1 MGYLLFAFYSL
12 FFLFFQTKTI
22 YGGDGGDFAAAAVS
36 GGFAHA
42 PGYPFYSMVSY
53 LLTHIPYSTPAW
65 RIGLLSSIP
74 AAITLTLIYLI
85 IKKQTSSIF
94 AGIIASATLGV
105 TYVFWLYS
113 IVPEVFI
120 LSICLSTAIFYCLYE
135 WSISHKQRLIYLAV
149 LLFGLSVAHHHI
161 VAFMIPSYA
170 YIILLNKK
178 HLPKKTFKSML
189 TLAIC
194 FCIGIASYMWLP
206 ITTFFVSAHTWGDP
220 VTFGK
225 LMKVVTRAYYGTFIA
240 AQNYNQSITER
251 LNQIPILFGFYV
263 QDFLLPTILIAVL
276 GAIRLYKKNK
286 HIFIYIVLAF
296 LFTGP
301 LFFTYASY
309 KYVTP
314 YEIAVAE
321 RFLLPSYVMITILFG
336 HGIAFTEILLR
347 RALKNLKPEI
357 AILIAC
363 LFILIPLRI
372 GLYNYFR
379 LGVLKNDLTAEH
391 FAEDLLH
398 TKSKDKKAVFLL
410 QNDNTVFNTQYLHQW
425 KKDEYADAIP
435 LNPAELT
442 NGFSIK
448 MIQKYY
454 PDIKL
459 PNNKTLHPIADFIK
473 KNYDK
478 YEIYADLPDDYANLK
493 GISDGK
499 WLPNGLIYRYY
510 SKGDEPNVQELLKIN
525 NDFWKVYHNPFNES
539 LKEYGNLQ
547 LEHVLEFYQFARVRS
562 AIVALEAGNNKN
574 ALHHLDEYRKLKP
587 TSNLKLAQVDASLAY
602 ISLNKCNE
610 AKEIIKNTTR
620 YEKDEYYKMMIA
632 YHRGCTKD
640 QDKIKLWEKNY
651 GDFLMRKQQILQK
664 L

>member
-1 MGYLLFAFYSL
+1 MFAFYSL

-42 PGYPFYSMVSY
+42 PGYPFYSMTSY

-74 AAITLTLIYLI
+74 AAITLALIYLI
-85 IKKQTSSIF
+85 IKKQSSSIF
-94 AGIIASATLGV
+94 AGIIASATLGF
-105 TYVFWLYS
+105 TYIFWLYS

-135 WSISHKQRLIYLAV
+135 WSTSSRKNLIYPAV
-149 LLFGLSVAHHHI
+149 LLFGLSIAHHHI
-161 VAFMIPSYA
+161 VAFMLPAYSY
-170 YIILLNKK
+170 IVLVNRDK
-178 HLPKKTFKSML
+178 LPRKSMKSGL
-189 TLAIC
+189 LMLSC
-194 FCIGIASYMWLP
+194 FVIGISPYLWLP
-206 ITTFFVSAHTWGDP
+206 LTTYFVSAHTWGDP
-220 VTFGK
+220 VTFIK
-225 LMKVVTRAYYGTFIA
+225 LMKIVTRAYYGTFIA
-240 AQNYNQSITER
+240 AQNYNQSISDR
-251 LNQIPILFGFYV
+251 LNQIPILFGFYI
-263 QDFLLPTILIAVL
+263 QDFLIPTMLISIL
-276 GAIRLYKKNK
+276 GAIQLYKKNRQL
-286 HIFIYIVLAF
+286 FIYTFLAF

-301 LFFTYASY
+301 LFFLYASY
-309 KYVTP
+309 KYATP

-336 HGIAFTEILLR
+336 HGIAFVEAFLHKT
-347 RALKNLKPEI
+347 LKSLKPEI
-357 AILIAC
+357 ILLITC

-372 GLYNYFR
+372 GLYNYYR
-379 LGVLKNDLTAEH
+379 LSILKNDLTAEH

-398 TKSKDKKAVFLL
+398 TKSKNKKAVFLL

-442 NGFSIK
+442 NGFSTKI
-448 MIQKYY
+448 IQKFY

-459 PNNKTLHPIADFIK
+459 PHNRNLHPIADFIK
-473 KNYDK
+473 NNYAS

-510 SKGDEPNVQELLKIN
+510 VKGDEPNVKELLKIN
-525 NDFWKVYHNPFNES
+525 NALWDQYHNPLNES
-539 LKEYGNLQ
+539 LGKYENLQ

-562 AIVALEAGNNKN
+562 AIVAIEAGDKN
-574 ALHHLDEYRKLKP
+574 DALHHLDEYRKLKP
-587 TSNLKLAQVDASLAY
+587 TSNLKLAQVDAALAY
-602 ISLNKCNE
+602 ISLNKCSDAQE
-610 AKEIIKNTTR
+610 VIKNTIR

-632 YHRGCTKD
+632 YHRSCTKK
-640 QDKIKLWEKNY
+640 QDMIKLWEKNY